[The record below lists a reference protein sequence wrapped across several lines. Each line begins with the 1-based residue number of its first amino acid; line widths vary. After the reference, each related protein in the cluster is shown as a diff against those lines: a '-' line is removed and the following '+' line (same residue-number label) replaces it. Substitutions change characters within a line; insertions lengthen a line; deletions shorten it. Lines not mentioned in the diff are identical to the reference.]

1 MIISNLTD
9 LTFKVTNLYNS
20 LNETIR
26 INDCV
31 DFTAKFYT
39 NSLDLA
45 AISYK
50 HNDEIKNIK
59 ITETDDYCLINSSDL
74 QKIGDGVIS
83 FYIEYSVED
92 SNFADGYYNNV
103 IEGNTEYYVDLNI
116 NPFDNYYTKEEIDE
130 KLDAIVAG
138 GEIDLSN
145 YYKKSE
151 VDNLLNAKAD
161 KSELS
166 TKQDQLISGVNIKT
180 INNQS
185 ILGGGNIEIQASTGE
200 TDLSDYYTKE
210 ECNSTFATVSQME
223 NKVDKVEGKSLIS
236 DEEIARLATVTNYDD
251 TAINEQI
258 ATLNSSKLD
267 VETYNSDK
275 ANFATKTELNEKQN
289 VLISGQNIKTINGNS
304 LLGSGDVTIT
314 GGGDIDLSNYYN
326 KVEVDT
332 KLNTKLDTTA
342 YTADKETFALKTE
355 LSNYLTVSAA
365 TSTYQPIGDY
375 LTSIPDEYITES
387 ELSESLN
394 DKVDVTAYT
403 ADKETFATKDEI
415 PSEYVL
421 PIASADS
428 LGGVKIGAGLSINS
442 ETGVLSATGGG
453 TADSVDWAN
462 ITSKPTFANVATS
475 GSYNDLSDKPSIP
488 TNISE
493 LVNDSNYITN
503 TELTGELSTK
513 LDTSAYTNDK
523 STFATKDELSNYLT
537 VSGASSTYQ
546 PKGDY
551 VTNTELTGELST
563 KLDTSAYTADKETF
577 ALKSE
582 IPNVSNYI
590 TKDANNLTYYYNK
603 TETDS
608 KYATTSS
615 IPTKVSQL
623 TNDSNFI
630 SSIPSEY
637 VTESELS
644 AKNYAT
650 VTEVNN
656 KIDKSQITFSTA
668 DPTGGSDGDIW
679 FVYE

>member
-39 NSLDLA
+39 DSLDLA

-151 VDNLLNAKAD
+151 VDNLLLAKAD

-166 TKQDQLISGVNIKT
+166 TKQDQLISGTNIKT

-185 ILGGGNIEIQASTGE
+185 ILGGGNIEIQAST
-200 TDLSDYYTKE
+200 DLSNYYTKE

-236 DEEIARLATVTNYDD
+236 DEEIARLSTVTNYDD
-251 TAINEQI
+251 STINEQI

-267 VETYNSDK
+267 VSAYTTDK
-275 ANFATKTELNEKQN
+275 TNFATKTELNEKQN
-289 VLISGQNIKTINGNS
+289 TLISGENIKTINGNS
-304 LLGSGDVTIT
+304 LLGSGDITIT

-326 KVEVDT
+326 KGEVDT
-332 KLNTKLDTTA
+332 KLDAKLDVET
-342 YTADKETFALKTE
+342 YNSDKSTFALKTE
-355 LSNYLTVSAA
+355 LADYLTTTNAA
-365 TSTYQPIGDY
+365 ETYQPIGDY
-375 LTSIPDEYITES
+375 LTSIPSEYVTDTE
-387 ELSESLN
+387 LN
-394 DKVDVTAYT
+394 AGLNNKVDVTAYT
-403 ADKETFATKDEI
+403 Q
-415 PSEYVL
+415 
-421 PIASADS
+421 
-428 LGGVKIGAGLSINS
+428 
-442 ETGVLSATGGG
+442 
-453 TADSVDWAN
+453 
-462 ITSKPTFANVATS
+462 
-475 GSYNDLSDKPSIP
+475 
-488 TNISE
+488 
-493 LVNDSNYITN
+493 
-503 TELTGELSTK
+503 
-513 LDTSAYTNDK
+513 DK
-523 STFATKDELSNYLT
+523 S
-537 VSGASSTYQ
+537 
-546 PKGDY
+546 
-551 VTNTELTGELST
+551 
-563 KLDTSAYTADKETF
+563 TF

-582 IPNVSNYI
+582 IPDTSNF
-590 TKDANNLTYYYNK
+590 
-603 TETDS
+603 
-608 KYATTSS
+608 ATTSTVNGIETRLQS
-615 IPTKVSQL
+615 VETELNGATEL
-623 TNDSNFI
+623 TNNI
-630 SSIPSEY
+630 LQMI
-637 VTESELS
+637 
-644 AKNYAT
+644 
-650 VTEVNN
+650 
-656 KIDKSQITFSTA
+656 
-668 DPTGGSDGDIW
+668 
-679 FVYE
+679 